1 MGYRVYARI
10 MRVKSCLIII
20 SILLITLFVVFQNNI
35 TSLEYKTTDITEVN
49 DLYKRIEKDLK
60 TETVTRVEEKY
71 ACRILLKNQEGY
83 SNELY
88 SAIQDG
94 KIILDYMEGEIL
106 KGKVIIPGNLDG
118 FRQLKHQLS
127 NAIWILLLA
136 LLLLLFGFSFIMYT
150 KIIRPFQR
158 LKSFAHQIAVGNLE
172 SPLTMNRYNYFGA
185 FTESFDIM
193 REELKKARQGE
204 FEANKSKKELVASL
218 SHDIKTPVSTIKAL
232 CEILEIKLQDEDY
245 IHKIHTINQKAD
257 IIDKLISNM
266 FHATLKELEVLK
278 IQPKEELSTIIPSMF
293 DGINHFGKIRITNAL
308 PSCLIYCDNL
318 RLNQVI
324 DNVINNSYKY
334 ANTAI
339 QVAYSE
345 EEEYITVEIKDF
357 GENHDSI
364 ELPLVFEKF
373 YRGGN
378 ATSHSGAG
386 LGLYLAKQFMEGMD
400 GSITCFVDHGFVVTL
415 KIKKYNSTCC

>member
-1 MGYRVYARI
+1 MLVA
-10 MRVKSCLIII
+10 
-20 SILLITLFVVFQNNI
+20 VFQRSI
-35 TSLEYKTTDITEVN
+35 ASLEYKTTDIADVN
-49 DLYKRIEKDLK
+49 DTYKRIEKDLENESIN
-60 TETVTRVEEKY
+60 TIEEKY
-71 ACRILLKNQEGY
+71 SCEIILRNQEGY

-94 KIILDYMEGEIL
+94 KIIIDYMEEDIL
-106 KGKVIIPGNLDG
+106 KGKVILPSSLDSL
-118 FRQLKHQLS
+118 RQVKYQIS
-127 NAIWILLLA
+127 VAMWILLA
-136 LLLLLFGFSFIMYT
+136 ILLLLLFWFIFIIDR

-158 LKSFAHQIAVGNLE
+158 LKTFAHQIAVGNLE
-172 SPLTMNRYNYFGA
+172 SPLTMSRYNYFGA
-185 FTESFDIM
+185 FTESFDMM
-193 REELKKARQGE
+193 RDELKKARQGE

-232 CEILEIKLQDEDY
+232 CEILEIKLQDEDA

-278 IQPKEELSTIIPSMF
+278 IEPGEELSTIIPPMF
-293 DGINHFGKIRITNAL
+293 EDINHCGKIHIINKL

-324 DNVINNSYKY
+324 DNIINNSYKY
-334 ANTAI
+334 AGTDI
-339 QVAYSE
+339 HVTFGE
-345 EEEYITVEIKDF
+345 EDEHISVEIRDY
-357 GENHDSI
+357 GENVTSL

-378 ATSHSGAG
+378 AAAHSGSG
-386 LGLYLAKQFMEGMD
+386 LGLYLAKLFMEGMD
-400 GSITCFVDHGFVVTL
+400 GSITCYVDHGFVVML
-415 KIKKYNSTCC
+415 KIKKA